1 MSSHFKLNFESDNED
16 NVRKTRQ
23 LNAVDSDDVEEEE
36 EDDYWK
42 SRAKYKK
49 IFPDSDEDDSRKQ
62 TATLKANTD
71 DLAKLKLK
79 EETPIKRRVEQVVKP
94 SIGQLKK
101 KLIKNK

>member
-16 NVRKTRQ
+16 SSRQ
-23 LNAVDSDDVEEEE
+23 ANKADSDDEEEEE

-62 TATLKANTD
+62 TAVITKANTD
-71 DLAKLKLK
+71 ELAKLKLK
-79 EETPIKRRVEQVVKP
+79 EETPVKRRVEQVVKP
-94 SIGQLKK
+94 SIGMLMKV
-101 KLIKNK
+101 